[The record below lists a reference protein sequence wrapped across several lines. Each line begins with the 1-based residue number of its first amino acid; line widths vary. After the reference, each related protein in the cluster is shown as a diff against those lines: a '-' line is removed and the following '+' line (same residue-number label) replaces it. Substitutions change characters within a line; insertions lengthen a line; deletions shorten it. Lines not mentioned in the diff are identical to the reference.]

1 MGYSSPESG
10 VPLFLLLSVA
20 LADDAAATPPA
31 ATDPAAAAPADPAAT
46 PMPEGCVA
54 PTDPAYANASA
65 ECKAWHDAQ
74 AAAAGTKKKKGLTK
88 SESGRMEA
96 EETRE

>member
-1 MGYSSPESG
+1 M
-10 VPLFLLLSVA
+10 FLLLSFA
-20 LADDAAATPPA
+20 LADDAAATTPP
-31 ATDPAAAAPADPAAT
+31 ATDPAATAAAPAADPAAT

-65 ECKAWHDAQ
+65 ECKAWQEAQ
-74 AAAAGTKKKKGLTK
+74 AAAQAGTKKKKGLTK
-88 SESGRMEA
+88 SDNGRMEA